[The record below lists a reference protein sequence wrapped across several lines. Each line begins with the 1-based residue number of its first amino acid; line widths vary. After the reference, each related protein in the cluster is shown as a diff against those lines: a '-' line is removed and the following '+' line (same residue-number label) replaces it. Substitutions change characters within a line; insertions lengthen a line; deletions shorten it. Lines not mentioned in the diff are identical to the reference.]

1 MDVQLGVP
9 DDVKAAIAQQIVQ
22 RGGAAGPT
30 FDALPEN
37 PGGVAT
43 ILIPGQARQ
52 QLLSAGVANFGSDVV
67 DLMLELSKE
76 QLDSL
81 VAAFTT
87 KGGGYEIEYTLS
99 VPARLPA
106 VDATLHFDSTIAF
119 QYQVTQPSYNDWGDE
134 TSPGSVQKLL
144 NESAASS
151 VVLNWGT
158 PPSDE
163 LRQTVATWANLTLAS
178 QVKAEVEE
186 TIRMQGLS
194 SGESF
199 SISEVSSFTSE
210 YHSNEVID
218 WILVP
223 TRTLPSFT
231 DLGLDIAQ
239 FTTTVNEQQQVM
251 QVCVD
256 VPFTGQ
262 SSNGADGAAVEAV
275 TVTVSYPGLSEAD
288 GTATF
293 HQSGT
298 ATFTAPYDLG
308 QGRTWSLEYTATY
321 AGSQVTGWIEDIEQG
336 LYTLAL
342 PQVGILRV
350 KFDARNA
357 FASGVEP
364 MPKALDIMATYPDFD
379 GQGAPYQRTFTLT
392 SAQPTYLLEST
403 SPMPLTR
410 GIDFQVLYQYPGST
424 TFLAPTQADQTAA
437 LQVIPAAAAL
447 REVGL
452 LILIPADTSPGVI
465 EADVQV
471 YYAGELQAIPGA
483 SAGHMPISGSPA
495 RFTLTPQSDSRGI
508 AIGKATFIGVV
519 NSDQPLVYSASITTD
534 DGNQVDIDEQLL
546 DSTIATVLVSPTE
559 RYFTLQVVPTAIDW
573 EKAEFTS
580 VQVLVD
586 ATIGTKVQP
595 QQTVTWTKDAKA
607 AGNTDTSTRYLTW
620 PTQEGQDVSYEWH
633 AEYVITG
640 SGTKVTTPVSAKDT
654 ILDVP
659 ANPPAD
665 AAVATFVT
673 GAVVFAAS
681 AI

>member
-1 MDVQLGVP
+1 MLNISLHDSYTDPTGFDWEYYGDDTTAATYYIVPRPEYVLDDHGNPSFKVVRYQTDDKTSGSGYCRLDVQLGVP

-22 RGGAAGPT
+22 RGGPANPT

-37 PGGVAT
+37 AGGVAT

-67 DLMLELSKE
+67 DLVLELSKE

-87 KGGGYEIEYTLS
+87 KGGGYEIQYTLS

-151 VVLNWGT
+151 VVLDWGT

-178 QVKAEVEE
+178 QVKAEVDE
-186 TIRMQGLS
+186 TMQMQGLS

-199 SISEVSSFTSE
+199 SISDVSSFTTE

-293 HQSGT
+293 HH
-298 ATFTAPYDLG
+298 
-308 QGRTWSLEYTATY
+308 
-321 AGSQVTGWIEDIEQG
+321 
-336 LYTLAL
+336 
-342 PQVGILRV
+342 
-350 KFDARNA
+350 
-357 FASGVEP
+357 
-364 MPKALDIMATYPDFD
+364 
-379 GQGAPYQRTFTLT
+379 
-392 SAQPTYLLEST
+392 
-403 SPMPLTR
+403 
-410 GIDFQVLYQYPGST
+410 
-424 TFLAPTQADQTAA
+424 
-437 LQVIPAAAAL
+437 
-447 REVGL
+447 
-452 LILIPADTSPGVI
+452 
-465 EADVQV
+465 
-471 YYAGELQAIPGA
+471 PGA
-483 SAGHMPISGSPA
+483 ATRN
-495 RFTLTPQSDSRGI
+495 RF
-508 AIGKATFIGVV
+508 
-519 NSDQPLVYSASITTD
+519 
-534 DGNQVDIDEQLL
+534 
-546 DSTIATVLVSPTE
+546 
-559 RYFTLQVVPTAIDW
+559 
-573 EKAEFTS
+573 
-580 VQVLVD
+580 
-586 ATIGTKVQP
+586 
-595 QQTVTWTKDAKA
+595 
-607 AGNTDTSTRYLTW
+607 
-620 PTQEGQDVSYEWH
+620 
-633 AEYVITG
+633 
-640 SGTKVTTPVSAKDT
+640 
-654 ILDVP
+654 
-659 ANPPAD
+659 
-665 AAVATFVT
+665 
-673 GAVVFAAS
+673 
-681 AI
+681 